1 MGNWKFN
8 GVTLLFLLLLMMRG
22 ETAIAVST
30 HRKLV
35 VDVQWEVSKVAAP
48 AWREISASASA
59 SASVSAGDVDINNHH
74 TIPIGS
80 WDSGQN
86 GP

>member
-8 GVTLLFLLLLMMRG
+8 GVTLLMFLLLLMMRG

-35 VDVQWEVSKVAAP
+35 VDVQWEVSKGAAP
-48 AWREISASASA
+48 AWRETSASASA
-59 SASVSAGDVDINNHH
+59 SAGDVDINNHH
-74 TIPIGS
+74 SIPIGS